1 MADLIEVTLAM
12 DSEDVVRTLKNVEKL
27 EKEIIRLTAGYAK
40 LDQFQGTANLTQKQH
55 AIGTAQIDAKIAHLT
70 TTLNSGGAAIN
81 KHAEHLVQA
90 KNKMSKFGMISQQVG
105 YQVGDFFVQVQ
116 SGQNMLVAF
125 GQQGTQLAGLLPGL
139 AGAIVGISIAVG
151 TLLVKSFMDAQG
163 ETKKLDVAVEDL
175 TSSID
180 SYLKLS
186 ADNVDM
192 TEKIKETYGEV
203 TQQFIELE
211 ERIQALSFRQMT
223 LDAMTAAKALGEM
236 NFGGNLFLGET
247 EDIRATFNLPAPKEI
262 PKTSSRAPQKYID
275 EAKDLQKLMASVN
288 IAMEEGPEAAL
299 KATQVLS
306 KFIEESAGGVE
317 KLKGEAAKYYT
328 QVLAAER
335 ELTRLV
341 QIKDGALTGAEQN
354 NNKASDKAKEAIA
367 DAVELIRI
375 KKAEADL
382 EKLIYTYGEDSVAAR
397 TKNADNAARITK
409 AKWEEKFAADGITDQ
424 ERTLINLLVEGA
436 RLHEQNKDKIADAKD
451 EARELEKALRESATA
466 LNSMITFGEGLDKA
480 LAVAV
485 AKVKAL
491 KADMDETV
499 AGTIAGNLFDAGLKK
514 DKALETTSDPAK
526 IRLITKEYREQVG
539 VAEQLNA
546 VLTEASDIKAAEKA
560 ANATEKETPADKL
573 TKEAFALDSKLN
585 KQRAVMGLSG
595 EQLYVEEMRAAL
607 VDKIGQEEAKNFT
620 LEIDRVAKILGAKQQ
635 LIALEQQRADLLDFA
650 AQKMGDSLMSIVDG
664 TMSVKDAFRSMA
676 RDIIKELYRVL
687 VVQQMVNSISG
698 GIQNFLAGPVQGPP
712 VAPSAMGNAFSGGN
726 VIPFASGGVVDSF
739 SGGNVIPFASG
750 GVVGSPTN
758 FAMSGGRTGLMGEAG
773 PEAIM
778 PLKRGP
784 DGKLGVS
791 TTSNSQSVTVNQVI
805 NVSTGVQQTVRA
817 EVMGLMPQIAAASKA
832 AVLDAKR
839 RGGSFGG
846 SFR

>member
-1 MADLIEVTLAM
+1 MADDLIKVTLSM
-12 DSEDVVRTLKNVEKL
+12 ESEDVVRTLKNVEKL
-27 EKEIIRLTAGYAK
+27 EKEIVRLQAGYTRLK
-40 LDQFQGTANLTQKQH
+40 QFQGTANLTQKQY
-55 AIGTAQIDAKIAHLT
+55 AIGVAQTDAKIAHLT
-70 TTLNSGGAAIN
+70 KTLHSGSAAIN

-125 GQQGTQLAGLLPGL
+125 GQQGTQLAGLIPGIG
-139 AGAIVGISIAVG
+139 GAIAGVSIAIG
-151 TLLVKSFMDAQG
+151 TMLVKAFMDAEG
-163 ETKKLDVAVEDL
+163 EADSFKSAL
-175 TSSID
+175 T
-180 SYLKLS
+180 
-186 ADNVDM
+186 A
-192 TEKIKETYGEV
+192 
-203 TQQFIELE
+203 LE
-211 ERIQALSFRQMT
+211 ESFSALKDTVTLLEDDKLEEKFGSLTDVVRSLAEATLDLDRALELKNLSQALSKMVSELTDPNLFQRFNMLITSPYLTGDMNQQVENEIRAEKYNKLGAG
-223 LDAMTAAKALGEM
+223 LDFGAFTQKTTDIMGLAKLGEVE
-236 NFGGNLFLGET
+236 GVVKGIEVLFKEMAAGQPFTDMDNQLLVLLKSFSDLAISTAEV
-247 EDIRATFNLPAPKEI
+247 EAMFNGTAK
-262 PKTSSRAPQKYID
+262 SSTDA
-275 EAKDLQKLMASVN
+275 AS
-288 IAMEEGPEAAL
+288 AAS
-299 KATQVLS
+299 T
-306 KFIEESAGGVE
+306 
-317 KLKGEAAKYYT
+317 
-328 QVLAAER
+328 
-335 ELTRLV
+335 
-341 QIKDGALTGAEQN
+341 
-354 NNKASDKAKEAIA
+354 KAKEAIA

-595 EQLYVEEMRAAL
+595 EQLYVEEMRYAL
-607 VDKIGQEEAKNFT
+607 IDKIGQEEAKNFT
-620 LEIDRVAKILGAKQQ
+620 LEIDRVAKILAAKQQ
-635 LIALEQQRADLLDFA
+635 LIALDQQRADFA
-650 AQKMGDSLMSIVDG
+650 DLVADSFADSFMSIVDG
-664 TMSVKDAFRSMA
+664 TATVKEAFRAMA
-676 RDIIKELYRVL
+676 LDIVKHLFKVL
-687 VVQQMVNSISG
+687 VMQQAINAIGGAMSG
-698 GIQNFLAGPVQGPP
+698 
-712 VAPSAMGNAFSGGN
+712 SSNALVKSLGGGLESYKAAN
-726 VIPFASGGVVDSF
+726 GAAF

-791 TTSNSQSVTVNQVI
+791 TTGGSQSITVVQNI